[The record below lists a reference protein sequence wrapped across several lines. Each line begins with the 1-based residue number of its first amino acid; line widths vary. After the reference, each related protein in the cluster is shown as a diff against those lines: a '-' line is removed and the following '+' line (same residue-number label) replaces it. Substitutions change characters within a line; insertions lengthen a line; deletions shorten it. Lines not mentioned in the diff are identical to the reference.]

1 MAISFI
7 ENDKNDFDRPLGQV
21 KSVISLSEG
30 LLKKTAI
37 SLARAIE
44 LYMEGNMEASD
55 DEAENALTL
64 YDMLPKDEKL
74 YDTLY
79 ELLMTIY
86 ELKVKLYV
94 DRDPKKALEYLDVI
108 SRQINTPKKTS
119 TTEKLDSR
127 YSISSYYYM
136 GLAHKN
142 MDDMDKARA
151 SYIAGIGML
160 KLLIPE
166 DKIVDLDMCL
176 RLYYVTGKAFMGE
189 DDDGS
194 ILLFNKA
201 LNLFRMFYKDPR
213 KKIVT
218 KDTLK
223 LCIVNAE
230 ALLEMYKKRNDTVS
244 MSSLKEDI
252 DVLYKYLKDSNEKPA
267 TAEVRDYEK
276 MKDFHNI
283 PVLAEGGYF
292 SWSYDYGIQKFNLPI
307 LKAPEIFIPH
317 YKGIDVVLV
326 VNMNHENDPKAAA
339 IPMVVVGIKEI
350 RNRISKMTEIDE
362 RAKKDILKKY
372 ENTEDDK
379 VVIGMS
385 KENNAVTDYT
395 RKYLYGAGELIVY
408 WDKKAVI
415 NFMRNNHFI

>member
-1 MAISFI
+1 MAITFV
-7 ENDKNDFDRPLGQV
+7 ENDKNDFVRPLGWV
-21 KSVISLSEG
+21 ESVISLSQG
-30 LLKKTAI
+30 LLKKTAGT
-37 SLARAIE
+37 LARAIE

-55 DEAENALTL
+55 DEVENALTL
-64 YDMLPKDEKL
+64 YDTLPKDEKL

-79 ELLMTIY
+79 ELLMIIY

-108 SRQINTPKKTS
+108 SRQINIPKKTS
-119 TTEKLDSR
+119 TTEMIDSR
-127 YSISSYYYM
+127 HSISSYYYR

-142 MDDMDKARA
+142 MGDMNGVRA

-160 KLLIPE
+160 KLLNPE
-166 DKIVDLDMCL
+166 DKIVDPDMCL

-189 DDDGS
+189 DDDNS
-194 ILLFNKA
+194 ILLFNNA
-201 LNLFRMFYKDPR
+201 LKLFHMFYKGPR

-223 LCIVNAE
+223 LCIANAE

-252 DVLYKYLKDSNEKPA
+252 DVLYKYLEDFNDKPA
-267 TAEVRDYEK
+267 TAKVRDYEK
-276 MKDFHNI
+276 MEDFHNI

-317 YKGIDVVLV
+317 YKGIEVVLV

-339 IPMVVVGIKEI
+339 IPMVVIGIKEI

-362 RAKKDILKKY
+362 STKKDILKIY
-372 ENTEDDK
+372 EKTEDNK

-395 RKYLYGAGELIVY
+395 RKYLYGADELTVY

-415 NFMRNNHFI
+415 NFMRINHFI